1 MMGHRQ
7 VEQAALFYEFSLES
21 HVPANHPLG
30 YCFDIRSERRL
41 CEDVH
46 LNPAYR
52 YLIDADNAIIAHL
65 GLQAHSARHALLADL
80 LECGHP
86 VLNVISGRQFAVLNG
101 DHHVSVYRVRGHRSS
116 HPH

>member
-7 VEQAALFYEFSLES
+7 VEPAAAFYEFSLES

-65 GLQAHSARHALLADL
+65 GLQARSRGMLYLPICWSA
-80 LECGHP
+80 
-86 VLNVISGRQFAVLNG
+86 VIQF
-101 DHHVSVYRVRGHRSS
+101 ST
-116 HPH
+116 